1 MSKHDFCHVGPGA
14 GMWLSMTSFLLLG
27 MHSMIDVD
35 VLLCYGA
42 TYRSVGKGEIIFQEG
57 SQGRYYHQL
66 VAGRVKW
73 LNVDDAGREFVQK
86 IIREGESFGE
96 LPLLDGGPYVA
107 TAIADEDSLIIR
119 LPKEIFLQLLRENP
133 AIHFQFTELMSLR
146 LREKFI
152 VLKEVA
158 SQDPGRKVLTII
170 RLYKEMNDEHQT
182 CPSCNKMRISLTRK
196 EIAEMTGLRIETV
209 IRTIRQLHDQGILTI
224 QRGKVYC

>member
-1 MSKHDFCHVGPGA
+1 MFCRVQPWG
-14 GMWLSMTSFLLLG
+14 SSVTSFLILD
-27 MHSMIDVD
+27 MYPMIDVD
-35 VLLCYGA
+35 MLLCYGA
-42 TYRSVGKGEIIFQEG
+42 TYRSVGKGEMIFQEG

-96 LPLLDGGPYVA
+96 LPLLDDGPYVA

-133 AIHFQFTELMSLR
+133 VVHFQFTELMSRR

-158 SQDPGRKVLTII
+158 SQDPWRKVLAII
-170 RLYKEMNDEHQT
+170 RLYKEMNDEHES
-182 CPSCNKMRISLTRK
+182 CPSCHKMRIYLTRK